1 MESICP
7 NMRRLR
13 PKTFPSLKGPKPT
26 FLSLLPTRTLIIRQ
40 CTKLKELPTL
50 LPAKL

>member
-7 NMRRLR
+7 NTGRLR

-26 FLSLLPTRTLIIRQ
+26 FLSLLPRRTLIRQ